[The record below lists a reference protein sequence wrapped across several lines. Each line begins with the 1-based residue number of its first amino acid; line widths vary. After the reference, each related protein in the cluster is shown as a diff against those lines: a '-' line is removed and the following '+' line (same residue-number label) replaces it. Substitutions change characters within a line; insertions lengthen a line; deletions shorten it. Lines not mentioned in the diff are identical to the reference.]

1 MGMKLMVTI
10 RAFGNRLAWLLLLP
24 GDSACRAMGLKEAE
38 SSDLIRMLVN
48 SLVWTIVG
56 VAVVLVTV

>member
-1 MGMKLMVTI
+1 MGMKLMVAV